1 MEEKRMETM
10 ECPVCGKTIFREDAI
25 MTHDC
30 HGIPYR
36 FVCADC
42 WEKIM
47 NERGYDGEDYTE
59 ADECLDDD
67 Y

>member
-1 MEEKRMETM
+1 METM
-10 ECPVCGKTIFREDAI
+10 ECPICGKMVPREETCF
-25 MTHDC
+25 THDC

-36 FVCADC
+36 LVCFAC
-42 WEKIM
+42 WQAIM
-47 NERGYDGEDYTE
+47 DERGYDGESYTE